1 MFLGHRPR
9 IYAENAADYSNN
21 GLGFL
26 PDAQTCK
33 VTEKLNGGLEL
44 EMQYSISGAGYEH
57 IKINAVIYTPINPYD
72 NWQPFRVYSISRPQ
86 NGIVRVNAEHK
97 AYELSGYPCLPN
109 DNYIETP
116 GSASNLMQYLQ
127 SEAAR
132 TATALGNPAYTF
144 ETDIVASVRWSIE
157 SPTDIWS
164 VMADA
169 ARWFNGEWKY
179 DGTVCRLCE
188 ARGQNRH
195 VKVQYGSNLST
206 LTQDEVDTSYTH
218 LMPYWTDGT
227 TTVYVNGYYVAC
239 PVIEST
245 TQKKVL
251 VLDMTNS
258 FDTQPTQQ
266 ELDNA
271 ADAWIAEN
279 PPKGIE
285 KNLKVTFVARGQ
297 TIEGASLGDIDHVE
311 LGDTIDVSSN
321 PLNVNS
327 TLRCI
332 TLVYD
337 VLRGVYSNAE
347 LGVIKAS
354 LATATVTTTEK
365 SDVTVWVST
374 SEPTEGYK
382 SGDYWIKI
390 DNNVTRIAQA
400 LGRYTGGNWLLL
412 CEYGGGTGKFLDSGH
427 TSVAHNDT
435 ENNTSAGLYDS
446 VDGYKN
452 TLTGTGSKSADAI
465 SNGCNT
471 VTGQHNTVTTSTD
484 CIVSGQY
491 NTVVSCQRSEI
502 YGSQGLYTSCYCI
515 LGVSNGG
522 AKVNNAKRS
531 ILFGD
536 IHGASSGVTSGEI
549 TDSCICVGGVTITVS
564 QLYYSAIFGTGHI
577 INDVNNYNGIF
588 GNGHFFSGV
597 VDSLIAGSSHTVVN
611 GDGNTV
617 SGQDNTVTNAGYS
630 AAIGLGNTINGG
642 SGRTVIGKY
651 GEIGNNDDLM
661 FAIGN
666 GSSSVHSNI
675 FSVDVDGD
683 AYAKSYNTMGADYAE
698 YFEWFDCNPD
708 NEDRRGM
715 LVNLDG
721 DKIVPAHG
729 NDFVGI
735 ISANPSVVG
744 NNAEMHWHGKY
755 KTDVFGQ
762 VLKDE
767 AGKPI
772 ISDEYKKQQYIPR
785 SKRSE
790 WGLVG
795 LVGRLVVTDD
805 GSCKV
810 GGYVSARRGIGTS
823 CYCPTNARV
832 LRRIDKNHIEVLL
845 KCVEAV
851 F

>member
-44 EMQYSISGAGYEH
+44 EMQYPISGAGYEH

-227 TTVYVNGYYVAC
+227 TTVYVTGYYIAV
-239 PVIEST
+239 PNIESRM
-245 TQKKVL
+245 QKKVL

-258 FDTQPTQQ
+258 FDAQPTQQ
-266 ELDNA
+266 ELDDA
-271 ADAWIAEN
+271 ADAWIVEN

-374 SEPTEGYK
+374 AEPTESYK

-390 DNNVTRIAQA
+390 DNNVTRVAQA

-412 CEYGGGTGKFLDSGH
+412 CEFASGGGGDCVGKFIDSGH
-427 TSVAHNDT
+427 TSIAFNDLT
-435 ENNTSAGLYDS
+435 NNTSQGKYDIIAGH
-446 VDGYKN
+446 GN
-452 TLTGTGSKSADAI
+452 ELTGTTQSGSTPCDGNIVGGINNASYR
-465 SNGCNT
+465 
-471 VTGQHNTVTTSTD
+471 TTASLLIGTD
-484 CIVSGQY
+484 NDFATRHLG
-491 NTVVSCQRSEI
+491 TRSL
-502 YGSQGLYTSCYCI
+502 S
-515 LGVSNGG
+515 VSN
-522 AKVNNAKRS
+522 S
-531 ILFGD
+531 IAAGHSNTGSL
-536 IHGASSGVTSGEI
+536 
-549 TDSCICVGGVTITVS
+549 TDSLMVGNN
-564 QLYYSAIFGTGHI
+564 
-577 INDVNNYNGIF
+577 NDVNLSSCVLAASGILTAEKNETSLPTFALQAVNSGIF
-588 GNGHFFSGV
+588 GIGHRVSAVNAIYCG
-597 VDSLIAGSSHTVVN
+597 DYGYGS
-611 GDGNTV
+611 D
-617 SGQDNTVTNAGYS
+617 A
-630 AAIGLGNTINGG
+630 
-642 SGRTVIGKY
+642 
-651 GEIGNNDDLM
+651 
-661 FAIGN
+661 
-666 GSSSVHSNI
+666 SVHSSVQYVMVVGGGNANDNQNI
-675 FSVDVDGD
+675 FTIERFAGNVVAAG
-683 AYAKSYNTMGADYAE
+683 TITPGGADYAE
-698 YFEWFDCNPD
+698 YFEWLDGNPE
-708 NEDRRGM
+708 NEDRRGTLVM
-715 LVNLDG
+715 LNG
-721 DKIVPAHG
+721 DKIEPAHG
-729 NDFVGI
+729 NDFIGI

-772 ISDEYKKQQYIPR
+772 ISDEYKKQKYIPR
-785 SKRSE
+785 SERPE

-845 KCVEAV
+845 K
-851 F
+851 